1 MHIFILK
8 LFPSSR
14 PPFASTHR
22 HWEMEARGP
31 FSCHRAEDGGRETV
45 LNEAWQGL
53 GEQPTSTPHPPEK
66 ETYPFPLGGVQ
77 VKTKPTSK
85 THRPWSGA
93 DECVGGRGRCGPSP
107 ATY

>member
-31 FSCHRAEDGGRETV
+31 FSCHRAEDEGRETV

-53 GEQPTSTPHPPEK
+53 GSSQLPPPTPQKKKHIR
-66 ETYPFPLGGVQ
+66 FL
-77 VKTKPTSK
+77 
-85 THRPWSGA
+85 W
-93 DECVGGRGRCGPSP
+93 VGCK
-107 ATY
+107 

>member
-8 LFPSSR
+8 LFPSSH

-22 HWEMEARGP
+22 HWEMEARGY
-31 FSCHRAEDGGRETV
+31 FSCQRAEDGGRETIP
-45 LNEAWQGL
+45 NRDSAGP
-53 GEQPTSTPHPPEK
+53 GEQPTTPPEK

-85 THRPWSGA
+85 THRPWSGT
-93 DECVGGRGRCGPSP
+93 DEGVAGRGAVWS
-107 ATY
+107 